1 MLWVG
6 QNSEKLLSGAQE
18 LVHPFPTRAFPKQQ
32 EKVDPP
38 GTGLA
43 VRLRKGLPKELRSVC
58 REKIEWR
65 SRPTVSFWGR
75 GAQRM
80 GSLGTP
86 KKPVETLGRVEQPSY
101 GPGLRAAPRP
111 SLTFQREA
119 AARVVL
125 PRAWPHHPGHS
136 SGQRGHPGG
145 SFAWKLYPG
154 EGEIERQ
161 ARLLATLGNSPE
173 RGEPLPKKAGE
184 RGRDAGRRTASPER
198 GSRSNRGKGR
208 AGRPQSPGSRAQ
220 GGKVWCES
228 ERVALSLGALGRGL

>member
-18 LVHPFPTRAFPKQQ
+18 LVHPFPTTAFPKQQ

-43 VRLRKGLPKELRSVC
+43 IRLRKGLPKELRSVC

-161 ARLLATLGNSPE
+161 ARLLATLETPRSVESPSPKRLE
-173 RGEPLPKKAGE
+173 REGGTRGGGLLVQSEAREATGE
-184 RGRDAGRRTASPER
+184 RGG
-198 GSRSNRGKGR
+198 
-208 AGRPQSPGSRAQ
+208 Q
-220 GGKVWCES
+220 GGPRVQDREPRAEKFGASLS
-228 ERVALSLGALGRGL
+228 E

>member
-1 MLWVG
+1 MLWFG
-6 QNSEKLLSGAQE
+6 QKAEKLLSGAQE
-18 LVHPFPTRAFPKQQ
+18 LVHPFPTTAFPKQQ

-43 VRLRKGLPKELRSVC
+43 IRLCKGLQKELRSVR

-65 SRPTVSFWGR
+65 SRPTVSSWGR

-86 KKPVETLGRVEQPSY
+86 KKPVETLGRVEQPGY

-136 SGQRGHPGG
+136 SGQRGHPG
-145 SFAWKLYPG
+145 AAP
-154 EGEIERQ
+154 
-161 ARLLATLGNSPE
+161 LGNYIQVKAKQKGKRGSWRPSETPQSVESPSPKRLE
-173 RGEPLPKKAGE
+173 REGGTRGGGLLVQSEAREGTGE
-184 RGRDAGRRTASPER
+184 RGG
-198 GSRSNRGKGR
+198 
-208 AGRPQSPGSRAQ
+208 Q
-220 GGKVWCES
+220 GGPRVQDREPRAEKFGASLS
-228 ERVALSLGALGRGL
+228 EWP